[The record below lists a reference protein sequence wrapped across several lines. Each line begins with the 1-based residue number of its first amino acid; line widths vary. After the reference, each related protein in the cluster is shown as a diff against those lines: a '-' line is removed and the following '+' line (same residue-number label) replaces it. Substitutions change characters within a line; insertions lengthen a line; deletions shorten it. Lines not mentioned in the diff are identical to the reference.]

1 MLPVGFGVFNWS
13 ISTCPT
19 VEVEPNEPEG
29 EIMPAGVLVGEGA
42 VIVDVKKKLMA
53 MAQKDRGLS
62 NRLKNENNENNAI
75 DCEARD
81 EK

>member
-1 MLPVGFGVFNWS
+1 
-13 ISTCPT
+13 
-19 VEVEPNEPEG
+19 
-29 EIMPAGVLVGEGA
+29 MPAGVLVGEGA